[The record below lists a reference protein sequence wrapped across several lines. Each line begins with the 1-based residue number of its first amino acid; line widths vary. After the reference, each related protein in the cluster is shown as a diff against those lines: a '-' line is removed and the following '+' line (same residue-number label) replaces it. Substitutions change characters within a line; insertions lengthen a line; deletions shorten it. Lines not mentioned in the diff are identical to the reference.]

1 MCNPYTTGETITILI
16 VVSRFLISTV
26 KTKRGELEMFEG
38 TIWLWIG
45 FNLFVLSMLAV
56 DLGVFHRQAHKVSIK
71 EATIWSVVW
80 ISLAMLFNLGLY
92 LFWDRLSPTSNYSN
106 SEAALAFFTGY
117 LIEKSLS
124 VDNIFVFVLI
134 FTFFAVPAIYQHR
147 VLFWGILGAL
157 LMRGA
162 LIVVGAVLLEEFH
175 WIIYIFGA
183 FLIFTGIRMALH
195 RNEEMHPEQNP
206 VVKLLRRIMPV
217 TENYEG
223 DHFFTRRAGKLLATP
238 LFLVLLVVE
247 TTDLI
252 FAVDSI
258 PAIFAVTN
266 DPFLVYTS
274 NVFAIL
280 GLRSL
285 YFLLAG
291 VIDKFYYLKL
301 GLSAV
306 LTFVGTK
313 MVIVDIYKIPVGLS
327 LSVIASILAIAVI
340 ASILRSRRLLK
351 LEETVS

>member
-1 MCNPYTTGETITILI
+1 VTT
-16 VVSRFLISTV
+16 
-26 KTKRGELEMFEG
+26 
-38 TIWLWIG
+38 
-45 FNLFVLSMLAV
+45 N
-56 DLGVFHRQAHKVSIK
+56 

-80 ISLAMLFNLGLY
+80 LALALKYNLGHY
-92 LFWDRLSPTSNYSN
+92 FFWDRVAPMTDLSNR
-106 SEAALAFFTGY
+106 EAALAFFTGY

-157 LMRGA
+157 VMRGA
-162 LIVVGAVLLEEFH
+162 LIAVGAALLKEFH
-175 WIIYIFGA
+175 WIIYVFGA

-195 RNEEMHPEQNP
+195 RNEEMHPEKNP
-206 VVKLLRRIMPV
+206 MVKLLRRLMPV

-223 DHFFTRRAGKLLATP
+223 DRFFIQRAGKLMATP
-238 LFLVLLVVE
+238 LFLVLLLVE
-247 TTDLI
+247 STDLV

-285 YFLLAG
+285 YFLLTG
-291 VIDKFYYLKL
+291 VVDKFYYLKL
-301 GLSAV
+301 GLSVV
-306 LTFVGTK
+306 LAFVGIK
-313 MVIVDIYKIPVGLS
+313 MVIIDLYKIPVGLS
-327 LSVIASILAIAVI
+327 LGVIAGILTVSVIASL
-340 ASILRSRRLLK
+340 LRSRRLLEPEK
-351 LEETVS
+351 AQIRS